1 MARPRLSIPLVI
13 GAPNQKEW
21 NELEEALDYDELDKA
36 DLATLEKFR
45 RVVAN
50 PPPSINDRDRVYQ
63 LGETIRYLIRQKEAQ
78 KQHKL
83 DLKLNVAIAIIA
95 AIVGAAAGAMLT
107 LWLQDKPLP
116 KQSEPPPRSS
126 QQESV
131 PSKSVD
137 RTEKAESVPSK
148 SP

>member
-1 MARPRLSIPLVI
+1 LGLQTKKNGTNWKKP
-13 GAPNQKEW
+13 
-21 NELEEALDYDELDKA
+21 LDYDELDKA

-107 LWLQDKPLP
+107 LAT
-116 KQSEPPPRSS
+116 R
-126 QQESV
+126 
-131 PSKSVD
+131 
-137 RTEKAESVPSK
+137 
-148 SP
+148 